1 MSSRSSA
8 LVATPP
14 AKGCTTPRLFT
25 PPLPQN
31 CDTDRADGCLCGCGL
46 NPDTSWG
53 FECIAFLENVLHWQ
67 LIPYQKWLYIHA
79 LEKDET
85 GLGFRFETIVV
96 LIARQNGKTQWLK
109 GLGLW
114 KMYLDGAIQVLITA
128 QNLELAET
136 TLAEAVADVK
146 ANRLLRR
153 EFRRFSQTN
162 GKFKLVLKSI
172 NECRR
177 VQGLEP
183 LDSPDAENPREWR
196 TTPTTR
202 KGGRSLSVDLAMLD
216 ELREHQNW
224 LAWDAITPTTQAR
237 PRSLTVG
244 ASNAGDVS
252 SVVLRSLRDGAVNKI
267 EAGATADTQIGFF
280 EWSIPEADED
290 GNPVDF
296 TDPQYWPMA
305 NPALGYLPGH
315 TLRRLQGKLEA
326 KKDDPA
332 GFKTEYLCMWVST
345 LKPGILPG
353 PDWKATTDKASR
365 RREDAPLWA
374 SLDINFER
382 TKSYI
387 GVAAERADGWHN
399 EVIAAG
405 RGTDWVLPWFL
416 DPKRLIEDELGP
428 ITVDGKR
435 YRSKFA
441 GVVIQ
446 ARGAPASG
454 HIETLRE
461 AGIPVVEL
469 GGPDLTQSYG
479 DYLDKLREHRVW
491 HRPSPALDEAAAIAQ
506 KKNLGDAWVL
516 DRKQN
521 DCSAVITVVQATWGA
536 TKPVE
541 PVLRSVYENHEL
553 AIL

>member
-14 AKGCTTPRLFT
+14 AKGQTTPRLFT
-25 PPLPQN
+25 PPLPSN
-31 CDTDRADGCLCGCGL
+31 CDTERTDGCLCGCGL

-85 GLGFRFETIVV
+85 GLGFRFEIIVI

-114 KMYLDGAIQVLITA
+114 KLYLDGAEQVLITA
-128 QNLELAET
+128 QNLDLAET

-146 ANRLLRR
+146 ANRSLRR
-153 EFRRFSQTN
+153 EYRRFSQTN
-162 GKFKLVLKSI
+162 GKFKLILKPI
-172 NECRR
+172 NEVRKQQNLPP
-177 VQGLEP
+177 VAGG
-183 LDSPDAENPREWR
+183 DAPREWR
-196 TTPTTR
+196 TTPATR

-216 ELREHQNW
+216 ELREQQNW
-224 LAWDAITPTTQAR
+224 KAWDAITPTTQAR

-244 ASNAGDVS
+244 ASNAGDVT
-252 SVVLRSLRDGAVNKI
+252 SVVLRSLRDGAVTKI

-280 EWSIPEADED
+280 EWSVPED
-290 GNPVDF
+290 VDF
-296 TDPQYWPMA
+296 TDPTYWPMA
-305 NPALGYLPGH
+305 NPGLGYLPGH
-315 TLRRLQGKLEA
+315 TIRRLQGKLEA

-345 LKPGILPG
+345 LEPGILPG
-353 PDWKATTDKASR
+353 PDWKATTDRGSKR
-365 RREDAPLWA
+365 DPDAVVWA
-374 SLDINFER
+374 SLDVNFER
-382 TKSYI
+382 TKAYI
-387 GVAAERADGWHN
+387 GVAAERADGRWHN
-399 EVIAAG
+399 EVIAAA

-416 DPKRLIEDELGP
+416 DSKRLVEDELGP

-435 YRSKFA
+435 FRSRFA

-454 HIETLRE
+454 LIETLAA
-461 AGIPVVEL
+461 AGVPVVEL
-469 GGPDLTQSYG
+469 GGPDLTKAYG
-479 DYLDKLREHRVW
+479 DYYDLLTQHRVR
-491 HRPSPALDEAAAIAQ
+491 HRPAPALDEAAAIAQ
-506 KKNLGDAWVL
+506 GKKLGDTWVM
-516 DRKQN
+516 DRNKN

-536 TKPVE
+536 AKPVE
-541 PVLRSVYENHEL
+541 PVRESAYETGGL
-553 AIL
+553 TVV